1 MKMRGGDLAAP
12 SVRSLAFG
20 QTFQAKEVLQVLRSG
35 QPGHF
40 GQKDILAAGLSAW
53 LLFPKKMGIRMAWM
67 THAMLDHM
75 DDAELKVGFAEHPW
89 SLPRDLLARYI
100 LTGSSFL
107 GDVYGEFGGYQ
118 AFGRSTASDVL
129 DEIIANDVKTIRT
142 IVRVMA
148 YLHYAAD
155 TYRKNPDTWR
165 KPSMNRAIEVL
176 RAVRQKEMERHKA
189 TSVNRKTPNY
199 TYLSRSVLLDRW
211 TSGRGTLAL
220 LYAANR
226 LSVGK
231 RSLLD
236 VLVSGTFSY
245 RHHGHLI
252 HQWLQMAQ
260 YVSDH
265 IFALLDDH
273 AKKNRQRLT
282 TFTRKL
288 IGDVAALSFSPVF
301 MRKEERRI
309 IEASFFK

>member
-1 MKMRGGDLAAP
+1 
-12 SVRSLAFG
+12 
-20 QTFQAKEVLQVLRSG
+20 
-35 QPGHF
+35 
-40 GQKDILAAGLSAW
+40 
-53 LLFPKKMGIRMAWM
+53 
-67 THAMLDHM
+67 
-75 DDAELKVGFAEHPW
+75 
-89 SLPRDLLARYI
+89 
-100 LTGSSFL
+100 
-107 GDVYGEFGGYQ
+107 
-118 AFGRSTASDVL
+118 
-129 DEIIANDVKTIRT
+129 
-142 IVRVMA
+142 
-148 YLHYAAD
+148 
-155 TYRKNPDTWR
+155 
-165 KPSMNRAIEVL
+165 MNRAIEVL